1 MGRKNKIHTLPDE
14 VIAEINAMLG
24 SQKFRLDDIMAH
36 LRTLGHEDI
45 SRSGLHRHSKSVQEI
60 ATAMRRSRD
69 VAEAL
74 TKELGPSVEDGN
86 ASRRVIEMLQGV
98 MLDMVTDVMLDVDKQ
113 VDPKAFMQLGT
124 ALKNMAAAQKLDVER
139 TQKIKEQAA
148 QEAVGR
154 VEEQGKKLGLTK
166 ATIDRIN
173 HAVLGIEH

>member
-1 MGRKNKIHTLPDE
+1 
-14 VIAEINAMLG
+14 
-24 SQKFRLDDIMAH
+24 
-36 LRTLGHEDI
+36 
-45 SRSGLHRHSKSVQEI
+45 
-60 ATAMRRSRD
+60 
-69 VAEAL
+69 
-74 TKELGPSVEDGN
+74 
-86 ASRRVIEMLQGV
+86 MLQGV